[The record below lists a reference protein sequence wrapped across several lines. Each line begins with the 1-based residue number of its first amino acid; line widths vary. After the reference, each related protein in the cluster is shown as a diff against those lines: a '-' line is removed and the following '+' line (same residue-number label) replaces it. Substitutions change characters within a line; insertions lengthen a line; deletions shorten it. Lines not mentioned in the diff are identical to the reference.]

1 KYTWIYVMAI
11 FPESLDNL
19 IGEFQK
25 LPTIGRKSAER
36 LAMNIVDRDQAD
48 IKDFANALL
57 EVKEKIHRCEIC
69 GNLTEDDICDVCKDI
84 TREEDFI
91 CIVEDV
97 KDLIAIEKS
106 GAYHG
111 KYHVLGGLISPSD
124 GIGPDELNID
134 KLLNRIEKEG
144 INEIIL
150 AISSTIEGETTSL
163 FLTSLLNEKSIKVTK
178 IAQGIP
184 VGSNLEYFDQ
194 LTLERAIEDRREIR
208 D

>member
-1 KYTWIYVMAI
+1 MAI

-163 FLTSLLNEKSIKVTK
+163 FLTGLLNEKSIKVTK

>member
-1 KYTWIYVMAI
+1 MAI
-11 FPESLDNL
+11 FPESLNNL

-36 LAMNIVDRDQAD
+36 LAMNIVERDETD
-48 IKDFANALL
+48 INDFSKALM
-57 EVKEKIHRCEIC
+57 EVKEKIHKCEIC
-69 GNLTEDDICDVCKDI
+69 GNLTEQEICDVCKDI
-84 TREEDFI
+84 TRDEDFI
-91 CIVEDV
+91 CVVEDV

-106 GAYHG
+106 GAFHG
-111 KYHVLGGLISPSD
+111 KYHVLGGLIAPSD

-134 KLLNRIEKEG
+134 KLLKRIDDEG

-150 AISSTIEGETTSL
+150 AISSTIEGETTTL
-163 FLTSLLNEKSIKVTK
+163 FLTSLLNEKDVRVSK

>member
-1 KYTWIYVMAI
+1 MAI
-11 FPESLDNL
+11 FPESLNNL

-36 LAMNIVDRDQAD
+36 LAMNIVQRDED
-48 IKDFANALL
+48 NVKDFAKALL

-69 GNLTEDDICDVCKDI
+69 GNLTEKDICDICKDI

-91 CIVEDV
+91 CIVEEV

-106 GAYHG
+106 GAFHG

-124 GIGPDELNID
+124 GIGPEELNID
-134 KLLNRIEKEG
+134 KLLNRIESEG
-144 INEIIL
+144 IGEVIL

-163 FLTSLLNEKSIKVTK
+163 FLTSLLNEKNVKVTK

>member
-1 KYTWIYVMAI
+1 MAI
-11 FPESLDNL
+11 FPESLNNL

-36 LAMNIVDRDQAD
+36 LAMNIVERDEVD
-48 IKDFANALL
+48 INDFSKALI
-57 EVKEKIHRCEIC
+57 EVKEKIHKCEIC
-69 GNLTEDDICDVCKDI
+69 GNLTEQEICDVCKDI
-84 TREEDFI
+84 TRDEDFI
-91 CIVEDV
+91 CVVEDV

-106 GAYHG
+106 GAFHG
-111 KYHVLGGLISPSD
+111 KYHVLGGLIAPSD

-134 KLLNRIEKEG
+134 KLLKRIDDEG

-150 AISSTIEGETTSL
+150 AISSTIEGETTTL
-163 FLTSLLNEKSIKVTK
+163 FLTSILNEKDVRVSK

>member
-1 KYTWIYVMAI
+1 MAI
-11 FPESLDNL
+11 FPESLNNL

-36 LAMNIVDRDQAD
+36 LAMNIVERDEVD
-48 IKDFANALL
+48 INDFSKALM
-57 EVKEKIHRCEIC
+57 EVKEKIHKCEIC
-69 GNLTEDDICDVCKDI
+69 GNLTEQEICDVCKDI
-84 TREEDFI
+84 TRDEDFI
-91 CIVEDV
+91 CVVEDV

-106 GAYHG
+106 GAFHG
-111 KYHVLGGLISPSD
+111 KYHVLGGLIAPSD

-134 KLLNRIEKEG
+134 KLLKRIDDEG

-150 AISSTIEGETTSL
+150 AISSTIEGETTTL
-163 FLTSLLNEKSIKVTK
+163 FLTSLLNEKDVRVSK

>member
-1 KYTWIYVMAI
+1 MAI

-36 LAMNIVDRDQAD
+36 LAMNIVDRNQAD

>member
-1 KYTWIYVMAI
+1 MAI
-11 FPESLDNL
+11 FPESLNNL
-19 IGEFQK
+19 IEEFQK

-36 LAMNIVDRDQAD
+36 LAMNIVERDEAD
-48 IKDFANALL
+48 IKDFSKSLM
-57 EVKEKIHRCEIC
+57 EVKEKIHRCDIC
-69 GNLTEDDICDVCKDI
+69 GNLTEAVICDICKDI

-134 KLLNRIEKEG
+134 KLLNRIESEG
-144 INEIIL
+144 IKEIIL
-150 AISSTIEGETTSL
+150 AISSTIEGETTAL
-163 FLTSLLNEKSIKVTK
+163 FLTSLLNEKNVRVTK

-194 LTLERAIEDRREIR
+194 LTLERAIEDRREIH

>member
-1 KYTWIYVMAI
+1 MAI
-11 FPESLDNL
+11 FPESLNNL
-19 IGEFQK
+19 IEEFQK

-36 LAMNIVDRDQAD
+36 LAMNIVERDETD
-48 IKDFANALL
+48 IKDFSKALM
-57 EVKEKIHRCEIC
+57 EVKEKIQRCEIC
-69 GNLTEDDICDVCKDI
+69 GNLTEAEICDICKDI

-106 GAYHG
+106 GAFHG

-134 KLLNRIEKEG
+134 KLLNRIDSEG
-144 INEIIL
+144 INEVIL
-150 AISSTIEGETTSL
+150 AISSTIEGETTTL
-163 FLTSLLNEKSIKVTK
+163 FLTSLLNEKNVRVTK

-194 LTLERAIEDRREIR
+194 LTLERAIEDRREIH

>member
-1 KYTWIYVMAI
+1 MAI
-11 FPESLDNL
+11 FPESLNNL
-19 IGEFQK
+19 IEEFQK
-25 LPTIGRKSAER
+25 LPTVGRKSAER
-36 LAMNIVDRDQAD
+36 LAMNIVERDETD
-48 IKDFANALL
+48 IKDFAKSLL
-57 EVKEKIHRCEIC
+57 QVKEKIHRCEIC
-69 GNLTEDDICDVCKDI
+69 GNLTEAQVCDICKDI

-91 CIVEDV
+91 CIVEEV

-106 GAYHG
+106 GAFRG

-134 KLLNRIEKEG
+134 KLLNRIDSEG
-144 INEIIL
+144 IKEVIL
-150 AISSTIEGETTSL
+150 AISSTIEGETTTL
-163 FLTSLLNEKSIKVTK
+163 FLTSLLNEKNIRVTK

>member
-1 KYTWIYVMAI
+1 MAI
-11 FPESLDNL
+11 FPESLNNL
-19 IGEFQK
+19 IEEFQK

-36 LAMNIVDRDQAD
+36 LAMNIVERDETD
-48 IKDFANALL
+48 IKDFSKALM

-69 GNLTEDDICDVCKDI
+69 GNLTEAEICDICKDI

-106 GAYHG
+106 GAFHG

-134 KLLNRIEKEG
+134 KLLNRIDSEG
-144 INEIIL
+144 INEVIL
-150 AISSTIEGETTSL
+150 AISSTIEGETTTL
-163 FLTSLLNEKSIKVTK
+163 FLTSLLNEKNVRVTK

-194 LTLERAIEDRREIR
+194 LTLERAIEDRREIH

>member
-1 KYTWIYVMAI
+1 MAI
-11 FPESLDNL
+11 FPESLNNL
-19 IGEFQK
+19 IEEFQK
-25 LPTIGRKSAER
+25 LPTVGRKSAER
-36 LAMNIVDRDQAD
+36 LAMNIVERDETD
-48 IKDFANALL
+48 IKDFANSLMQ
-57 EVKEKIHRCEIC
+57 VKEKIHRCEIC
-69 GNLTEDDICDVCKDI
+69 GNLTEAQVCDICKDI

-91 CIVEDV
+91 CIVEEV

-106 GAYHG
+106 GAFRG

-134 KLLNRIEKEG
+134 KLLNRIDSEG
-144 INEIIL
+144 INEVIL
-150 AISSTIEGETTSL
+150 AISSTIEGETTTL
-163 FLTSLLNEKSIKVTK
+163 FLTSLLNEKNIRVTK

>member
-1 KYTWIYVMAI
+1 MAI
-11 FPESLDNL
+11 FPESLNNL
-19 IGEFQK
+19 IEEFQK

-36 LAMNIVDRDQAD
+36 LAMNIVERDEAD
-48 IKDFANALL
+48 IKDFSKALI
-57 EVKEKIHRCEIC
+57 EVKEKIHRCDIC
-69 GNLTEDDICDVCKDI
+69 GNLTEADICDICKDI

-106 GAYHG
+106 GAFHG

-134 KLLNRIEKEG
+134 KLLNRIESEG
-144 INEIIL
+144 IKEIIL
-150 AISSTIEGETTSL
+150 AISSTIEGETTAL
-163 FLTSLLNEKSIKVTK
+163 FLTSLLNEKNVRVTK

-194 LTLERAIEDRREIR
+194 LTLERAIEDRREIH

>member
-1 KYTWIYVMAI
+1 MAI
-11 FPESLDNL
+11 FPESLNNL

-36 LAMNIVDRDQAD
+36 LAMNIVERDETD
-48 IKDFANALL
+48 ISDFSKALL
-57 EVKEKIHRCEIC
+57 EVKEKIHKCEIC
-69 GNLTEDDICDVCKDI
+69 GNLTETEICDVCKDI

-91 CIVEDV
+91 CVVEDV

-106 GAYHG
+106 GAFHG

-134 KLLNRIEKEG
+134 KLLKRIDDEG

-150 AISSTIEGETTSL
+150 AISSTIEGETTTL
-163 FLTSLLNEKSIKVTK
+163 FLTSLLNEKDIRVSK